1 MKDLPIFPCADG
13 LASLIL
19 AEIPYRGEAYILVRA
34 VYGSLTALV
43 RQCANFCQDAGA
55 KHIYVSGE
63 GDFSTFPI
71 YTRLLDRSIETSLLP
86 PTTVRAVQTGNEEW
100 TTLYNERF
108 RSVPCAKTYRKT
120 PENACFIYDGA
131 TCIGLGLCIEDELA
145 AVASLE
151 RGRGADC
158 VLGLAKQIK
167 APRIKLLCAEKNT
180 AAMRL
185 YDRLGF
191 SVDGVRRIWYHVGM
205 LRAD

>member
-19 AEIPYRGEAYILVRA
+19 GEIPYRGEAYILVRA
-34 VYGSLTALV
+34 VYGSLRGLV
-43 RQCANFCQDAGA
+43 RQCANFCKDAGA

-63 GDFSTFPI
+63 GDFSVFPV
-71 YTRLLDRSIETSLLP
+71 YTHLLDRSIETALLP
-86 PTTVRAVQTGNEEW
+86 STEVRAEPTDSDEW
-100 TTLYNERF
+100 VTLYNERF
-108 RSVPCAKTYRKT
+108 RSVPCAKTYREA
-120 PENACFIYDGA
+120 PENARFVYDGE
-131 TCIGLGLCIEDELA
+131 TRIGLGLCMEDELA

-158 VLGLAKQIK
+158 VLSLVKQIK
-167 APRIKLLCAEKNT
+167 SPRIKLLCAEENA

-191 SVDGVRRIWYHVGM
+191 SVDGIRRIWYH
-205 LRAD
+205 ASAED

>member
-19 AEIPYRGEAYILVRA
+19 CEIPYRGEAYILVRT
-34 VYGSLTALV
+34 VYGSLAGLV
-43 RQCANFCQDAGA
+43 RQCVNFCEDAGA

-63 GDFSTFPI
+63 GDFSAFPV
-71 YTRLLDRSIETSLLP
+71 YTRLLDRSIETVLLP
-86 PTTVRAVQTGNEEW
+86 PTEVRAEPTGSDDW
-100 TTLYNERF
+100 VALYNERF
-108 RSVPCAKTYRKT
+108 RSVPCAKTYRET
-120 PENACFIYDGA
+120 PENACFVYDGE
-131 TCIGLGLCIEDELA
+131 TRIGLGLCIEDELA

-151 RGRGADC
+151 HGRGKDC

-167 APRIKLLCAEKNT
+167 APRIRLLCAEENT

-191 SVDGVRRIWYHVGM
+191 SVDGVRRIWYHAATKDE
-205 LRAD
+205 R

>member
-19 AEIPYRGEAYILVRA
+19 CEIPYRSEAYILVRA
-34 VYGSLTALV
+34 VYGSLNALV
-43 RQCANFCQDAGA
+43 RQCANFCKDAGA

-63 GDFSTFPI
+63 GDFSAFPI
-71 YTRLLDRSIETSLLP
+71 YTRLLDRSVETALLP
-86 PTTVRAVQTGNEEW
+86 PTAAHVEQTDSGEW
-100 TTLYNERF
+100 VTLYNERF
-108 RSVPCAKTYRKT
+108 RSVPCAKTYRET
-120 PENACFIYDGA
+120 PENACFIYGGD
-131 TCIGLGLCIEDELA
+131 TRIGLGLCIEDELA
-145 AVASLE
+145 AVASFE

-167 APRIKLLCAEKNT
+167 APRIKLLCAEENT

-205 LRAD
+205 LHAD